1 MGSSL
6 STLRAMSTAA
16 FVTDSTPTSIPSAQ
30 VTATGVPRFHIPAR
44 SAHAAW
50 EAVAALE
57 AAGGVSAELRVFLDE
72 QLATGDLLLDLAPG
86 VGVVALSAATA
97 PGGVATVLVAEA
109 DPGRLAELQ
118 DAAANA
124 GAWLEPMPIDD
135 WIEITRLVETRLEP
149 EGRVFVHAE
158 SAQLGEVCAQ
168 LASVIESGAL
178 LALLVDEADGD
189 GANEAAWD
197 TVRRAGFTPCA
208 TLERDGQAVLVPV
221 DGVPMGAIVAVPSHL
236 FGEPADAAATA
247 PIATSAAVSAAPR
260 ARAAEQGFS
269 FIAPHSRTGYG
280 ITGANLLRAL
290 QARGVPV
297 AFFPLGGVDPSLTD
311 NPDLE
316 QALRAQ
322 EQFPVHAPSVRLSQQ
337 FDLALH
343 AGRGPR
349 LAFTI
354 FETETFSARDL
365 HHLRMQ
371 DALAVCTPWAR
382 EVCHANGLTE
392 LPIHI
397 VPLGVDA
404 AVYHPRVM
412 PARRWPDETVFLQVG
427 KLETRKGQRE
437 LLRAFEAAFSPSD
450 AVRLVLACHNAFMRR
465 DQFDALLAPFR
476 TSPMARRITLVTTE
490 LPGSADVAA
499 LMAAADCGVFPVR
512 AEGWN
517 LEAVE
522 MMAMG
527 KAIIASQATAHTAYM
542 THDNTRLI
550 TMGPPESAAAGGML
564 GTWPS
569 WTDAQHEQLVE
580 HLRAVHRDRQSGAL
594 GVNTGGLATAAAHS
608 WDASADALLQ
618 AINSLR

>member
-1 MGSSL
+1 
-6 STLRAMSTAA
+6 MSTTA
-16 FVTDSTPTSIPSAQ
+16 FVIASTPTSIPSAQ
-30 VTATGVPRFHIPAR
+30 VTATGAPRFHIPAR
-44 SAHAAW
+44 SAHTEW
-50 EAVAALE
+50 QAVAVSE

-97 PGGVATVLVAEA
+97 PGGVATVIVAEA
-109 DPGRLAELQ
+109 DPDRMAELQ
-118 DAAANA
+118 DAAADA
-124 GAWLEPMPIDD
+124 GAWLEPMPADD
-135 WIEITRLVETRLEP
+135 WIEMARLIETRLEP
-149 EGRVFVHAE
+149 DGRVFVHAE
-158 SAQLGEVCAQ
+158 SAQLAEVCDR
-168 LASVIESGAL
+168 LASVIESGAV
-178 LALLVDEADGD
+178 LALLVDEADGAD
-189 GANEAAWD
+189 QSDATWE
-197 TVRRAGFTPCA
+197 TVRRSGFTPCA

-221 DGVPMGAIVAVPSHL
+221 EGVPKGAIVAVPSHL
-236 FGEPADAAATA
+236 FADPANRA
-247 PIATSAAVSAAPR
+247 PIATPAAASAAPR
-260 ARAAEQGFS
+260 ARAEEQGFS

-337 FDLALH
+337 FDLAMH

-354 FETETFSARDL
+354 FETATFSARDL

-371 DALAVCTPWAR
+371 DALAVCSPWAR
-382 EVCHANGLTE
+382 DVCRANGLTD

-397 VPLGVDA
+397 VPLGVDT
-404 AVYHPRVM
+404 AVYHPKVV

-450 AVRLVLACHNAFMRR
+450 PVRLVLACHNAFMRR
-465 DQFDALLAPFR
+465 DQFDALLGPFR

-490 LPGSADVAA
+490 LPASADVAA

-542 THDNTRLI
+542 TQENTRLVI
-550 TMGPPESAAAGGML
+550 MGPPESAAAGGML

-580 HLRAVHRDRQSGAL
+580 HMRAVHRDRQSGAL